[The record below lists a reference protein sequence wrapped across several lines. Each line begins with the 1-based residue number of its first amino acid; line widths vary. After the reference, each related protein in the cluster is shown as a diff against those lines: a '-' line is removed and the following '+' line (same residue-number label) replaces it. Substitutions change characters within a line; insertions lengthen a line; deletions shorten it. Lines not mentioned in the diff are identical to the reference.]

1 MIRFTLT
8 CDAPHRFESW
18 FRDNASF
25 DGQVARGLVECP
37 VCGSAKIGKAIMAP
51 HVARTDR
58 GLAAIA
64 AETAVDPAPGRALAP
79 AAATGSHDITNQPLT
94 DKALRDL
101 VRAWR
106 QHVLEATDPVGDRFA
121 DEALKMHHGEIEH
134 RPIHG
139 SATIEDARMLIE
151 EGVGFQP
158 LPILPDDRN

>member
-1 MIRFTLT
+1 MIRFALT
-8 CDAPHRFESW
+8 CDAGHGFESW

-25 DGQVARGLVECP
+25 DGQVAGGLVECP
-37 VCGSAKIGKAIMAP
+37 VCGSVKIGKAIMAP

-58 GLAAIA
+58 TGRIKA
-64 AETAVDPAPGRALAP
+64 AETAVDPAPKRALAP
-79 AAATGSHDITNQPLT
+79 AAATGSQDITNQPLT

-106 QHVLEATDPVGDRFA
+106 QHVLETTDPVGDRFA